1 MSAPAAAAGATAPPI
16 GDTVLEIDG
25 LTVAAAAA
33 ADRELVSNVDV
44 VVRAGSCSVLV
55 GESGCGK
62 SLTAMSA
69 LRMERRHGGRLA
81 NGRIVLDGVDMV
93 SASRSELRRVRRNS
107 VGVVLQDPGASLV
120 PVSTVG
126 HQLRRVIRLVDPAER
141 AVENRAIALL
151 EEVELP
157 DPRRVLRSYPHEL
170 SGGMRQRVVIA
181 MALAGDP
188 RLLVADEPTTALDV
202 SVQARIMDLLT
213 GLMAARG
220 LGILLITHDIAIA
233 GRYSSTASVM
243 YAGQVVESG
252 PTEDL
257 LADPRHPYSAA
268 LLQCLPQQHPY
279 GESIPAIP
287 GRVPLGGRFP
297 AGCRF
302 RPRCAES
309 ESADDCRAHQELRDV
324 PSVPGRTARCW
335 RVTDVVTEVGS

>member
-1 MSAPAAAAGATAPPI
+1 VTAPAGTTGLAEPAVGAP
-16 GDTVLEIDG
+16 VLQITG
-25 LTVAAAAA
+25 LTVAAADQP
-33 ADRELVSNVDV
+33 DRELVSDV
-44 VVRAGSCSVLV
+44 GVTVRAGACSVLV

-69 LRMERRHGGRLA
+69 LRMEGRHGGSLA
-81 NGRIVLDGVDMV
+81 GGRIVLDGVDMV
-93 SASRSELRRVRRNS
+93 AASRAELRRVRRSS

-120 PVSTVG
+120 PVTLVG
-126 HQLRRVIRLVDPAER
+126 HQLRRVIRLADPAER
-141 AVENRAIALL
+141 AVDDRAVALL
-151 EEVELP
+151 EEVGLP

-213 GLMAARG
+213 DLMARRR

-252 PTEDL
+252 PTATL
-257 LADPRHPYSAA
+257 LAAPRHPYSRA

-279 GESIPAIP
+279 GDPIPAIP
-287 GRVPLGGRFP
+287 GRVPLGGVFP
-297 AGCRF
+297 TGCRF
-302 RPRCAES
+302 RPRCAAA
-309 ESADDCRAHQELRDV
+309 ADGCRTPQELRV
-324 PSVPGRTARCW
+324 LPGSAERRARCW
-335 RVTDVVTEVGS
+335 RAAEAASEVGS